1 LGIQYLS
8 GSVTGKQG
16 YEIINIDGIDVPN
29 QIIGVAD
36 VVNIP
41 LLDDVAWDGIIGL
54 AFANHKL

>member
-1 LGIQYLS
+1 LS

>member
-1 LGIQYLS
+1 
-8 GSVTGKQG
+8 VTGKQG
-16 YEIINIDGIDVPN
+16 YETIFVDGIEVPN
-29 QIIGVAD
+29 QIIGIAD

>member
-1 LGIQYLS
+1 MGIE
-8 GSVTGKQG
+8 T
-16 YEIINIDGIDVPN
+16 INIDGIQIPN

-54 AFANHKL
+54 SFANHKL